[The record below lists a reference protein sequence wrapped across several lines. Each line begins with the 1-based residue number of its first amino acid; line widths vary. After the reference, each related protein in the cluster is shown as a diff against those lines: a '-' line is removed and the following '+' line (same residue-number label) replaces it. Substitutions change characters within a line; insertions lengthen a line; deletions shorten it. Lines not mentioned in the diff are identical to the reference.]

1 MPTLKDVPLNA
12 LSMKTFA
19 ELQDFLAKKT
29 DLFDISKGI
38 IVTSEV
44 AQNQRKQTYRRL
56 ILAFFEQKDLYLCS
70 IEEDYNNQSGEP
82 EITLG
87 FSNKK
92 PNQIIFKNAHE
103 EKPYVL
109 KYDPE
114 NFIDMG
120 LRQFIIFSEIQSM
133 GFKED
138 RFVPLYT
145 IAEQMWNG
153 GAMIGKNTDPL
164 EPCVSASTVN
174 QFSFIFKSTE
184 IPAHHIK
191 LKPKFKCDKN
201 MILVSASRIIKEEV
215 GTPCLI
221 VETVKTFD
229 ATNTVIA
236 IKIKPEFSN
245 IGYLARLTK
254 FMNCQDFRK
263 QLFPQKHDKSW
274 LLSIKNLKV
283 VMVPDPTIK
292 NHEDEK
298 LVRAIEDLRI
308 ADKELKGRQRECD
321 LLFHRN
327 P

>member
-1 MPTLKDVPLNA
+1 MLTTSNVPLNA
-12 LSMKTFA
+12 LSVKTFA
-19 ELQDFLAKKT
+19 ELQDFLVQKT

-44 AQNQRKQTYRRL
+44 SQNQRKQTYRRL
-56 ILAFFEQKDLYLCS
+56 ILSFFEQKSLFLS
-70 IEEDYNNQSGEP
+70 NIKEDYDTKLGEP

-92 PNQIIFKNAHE
+92 ADQIIFKSAHE
-103 EKPYVL
+103 EKPYTL

-114 NFIDMG
+114 NFID
-120 LRQFIIFSEIQSM
+120 
-133 GFKED
+133 
-138 RFVPLYT
+138 T
-145 IAEQMWNG
+145 IVEQIWNG

-221 VETVKTFD
+221 FEAVKAFD
-229 ATNTVIA
+229 ATNTIIA
-236 IKIKPEFSN
+236 IKLKPEFSN

-254 FMNCQDFRK
+254 FMNSQDFRK
-263 QLFPQKHDKSW
+263 QLFPQRHDKSW

-283 VMVPDPTIK
+283 VMVPAPTINSK
-292 NHEDEK
+292 EDEK
-298 LVRAIEDLRI
+298 LVRAIEALKM
-308 ADKELKGRQRECD
+308 ADQNLKDRQMECD
-321 LLFHRN
+321 RLFKTN
-327 P
+327 